1 MSPNTPPK
9 ALSIPE
15 LEQVYD
21 QLATAID
28 AVGPDKTE
36 HFLVKLALMNA
47 NALADGGN
55 VARQWMLQ
63 ALADPDVVDGMG
75 LFVGNVPWDRGEK
88 DITFTGFGID
98 PA

>member
-47 NALADGGN
+47 NALADPD
-55 VARQWMLQ
+55 LFQ
-63 ALADPDVVDGMG
+63 AH
-75 LFVGNVPWDRGEK
+75 
-88 DITFTGFGID
+88 ID
-98 PA
+98 AALRDL